1 MLLIPL
7 KGCIFNL
14 PGGILNFST
23 YIIPSWHN
31 VSTKTQDADFMG
43 NKICSQKIC
52 RREGSVFTRWSI
64 NAVSPSPHKIIEHG
78 SIETIELNMTHHD
91 SV

>member
-1 MLLIPL
+1 MPTSWGIKSVPR
-7 KGCIFNL
+7 KSA
-14 PGGILNFST
+14 GG
-23 YIIPSWHN
+23 
-31 VSTKTQDADFMG
+31 K
-43 NKICSQKIC
+43 
-52 RREGSVFTRWSI
+52 EGSVFTRWSI